1 VAAVN
6 TIPVMVVGGYLG
18 AGKTTFINQLLS
30 TANEPIAVL
39 VNDFGSVN
47 IDVALIAQQ
56 HADTIELTNGCVCC
70 VIGDSLVDA
79 LQLVSSRTS
88 PPTEVIIEASGVA
101 DPAKVAE
108 YAYGHGFHLAGI
120 VTMVDATTI
129 RERHADVRLSRTIER
144 QISSAHEIRITKT
157 DIAPLSELQALDEW
171 LHKIQCSAAPTVVHH
186 HASHTTETMDFP
198 TGDAEFIR
206 NWVEALPTD
215 IVRAKGI
222 ATTTDGNCVLVQR
235 VGNRTIVTPTTVKAT
250 QLVVIRVGN

>member
-1 VAAVN
+1 MAAVN
-6 TIPVMVVGGYLG
+6 TIPVLVVGGYLG

-30 TANEPIAVL
+30 TAKEPIAVL

-47 IDVALIAQQ
+47 IDAALIAEQ

-79 LQLVSSRTS
+79 LQLVASRTT

-120 VTMVDATTI
+120 VTMVDATTV
-129 RERHADVRLSRTIER
+129 RERHADVRLARTIER
-144 QISSAHEIRITKT
+144 QIIAAHEVRITKA
-157 DIAPLSELQALDEW
+157 DIAPLAELKLLDEW
-171 LHKIQCSAAPTVVHH
+171 LQTVKHSATPTMVDHL
-186 HASHTTETMDFP
+186 ALHTTNTMDFP
-198 TGDAEFIR
+198 AGDAEFIR
-206 NWVEALPTD
+206 NWVEALPAD

-222 ATTTDGNCVLVQR
+222 ARTASGSCVLVQR
-235 VGNRTIVTPTTVKAT
+235 VGNRTTITPSTANAT